1 VSGVR
6 LYWARN
12 DGVSGHVFLDPVDV
26 ERLREEM
33 VLQGVDLPRL
43 EPGVHITM
51 TEVDRALE
59 AASDDPIALD
69 DAKLWRDWLAFLRG
83 ASVNGGLLVR

>member
-1 VSGVR
+1 VSGLR

-12 DGVSGHVFLDPVDV
+12 DGMSGHVFLDTLDV

-33 VLQGVDLPRL
+33 VLQGMTLPSL
-43 EPGVHITM
+43 EPGIHVM
-51 TEVDRALE
+51 ATEVDEALSG
-59 AASDDPIALD
+59 AADEPIALGD
-69 DAKLWRDWLAFLRG
+69 RKLWADWLAFLRG